1 MRYLKTFESFNINE
15 TMDMMFMPVDPIA
28 GAADVYKEI
37 GDYIKNKMTELVKF
51 LGDKFDLFIEKLTS
65 LADSIVGA
73 IGDGAEKVLEN
84 IEKMF
89 GPVGSLSYE
98 DVKKMI
104 ELKFKGQI
112 ETAVKSNEGYYWEPS
127 PEAKKN
133 IHREQE
139 SGQGNAT
146 TSLPK
151 DSGPVQAVLA
161 ILQNIFGLNLYACG
175 LPIGYV
181 LYLIFGNVAMGA
193 FVFAIGSFVV
203 TAIALAVII
212 TARKLVYNLEHG
224 K

>member
-1 MRYLKTFESFNINE
+1 MRYIKTYESFKVTE
-15 TMDMMFMPVDPIA
+15 TMDMMFMSVDPIA

-37 GDYIKNKMTELVKF
+37 GNYIKTKLTDLVKF
-51 LGDKFDLFIEKLTS
+51 LGDKYDSFMKGLTS
-65 LADSIVGA
+65 LADSIISE

-89 GPVGSLSYE
+89 GSVGSLSYE
-98 DVKKMI
+98 DVRKII

-127 PEAKKN
+127 PAAKKE

-151 DSGPVQAVLA
+151 DSGPVQTVLA
-161 ILQNIFGLNLYACG
+161 ILQNIFAFNLYACG
-175 LPIGYV
+175 LPLALLLGV
-181 LYLIFGNVAMGA
+181 LMTKVALGA
-193 FVFAIGSFVV
+193 FVFMIASFII
-203 TAIALAVII
+203 TGIALAVIMVS
-212 TARKLVYNLEHG
+212 RKLVYNLEHG

>member
-1 MRYLKTFESFNINE
+1 MRYIKTYESFNINE

-73 IGDGAEKVLEN
+73 IGNGAEKVLEN

-139 SGQGNAT
+139 SGQGNVT

-151 DSGPVQAVLA
+151 DSGPVQAVLD
-161 ILQNIFGLNLYACG
+161 ILQNILGFNLYACG
-175 LPIGYV
+175 LPLAVILGV
-181 LYLIFGNVAMGA
+181 LMPQVALGA
-193 FVFAIGSFVV
+193 FVFMIASF
-203 TAIALAVII
+203 II
-212 TARKLVYNLEHG
+212 TLISLSVIMVARKLVYNLEHG

>member
-1 MRYLKTFESFNINE
+1 MRYIKTYESFNVNE

-37 GDYIKNKMTELVKF
+37 GNYIKTKLTDLVKF
-51 LGDKFDLFIEKLTS
+51 LGDKFDLFMEKLTS
-65 LADSIVGA
+65 LADSIIDT
-73 IGDGAEKVLEN
+73 IGDGAKKVLEN
-84 IEKMF
+84 IEQMF

-104 ELKFKGQI
+104 ELKFKGKI
-112 ETAVKSNEGYYWEPS
+112 EMAVKSNEGYYWEPS
-127 PEAKKN
+127 PAAKKE

-151 DSGPVQAVLA
+151 DSGPVQTVLA
-161 ILQNIFGLNLYACG
+161 ILQNIFGFNLYACG
-175 LPIGYV
+175 VPVGYA

-193 FVFAIGSFVV
+193 FVFALGSFVISF
-203 TAIALAVII
+203 IALTVIM

>member
-65 LADSIVGA
+65 LADSIVGT
-73 IGDGAEKVLEN
+73 IGNGAEKVLEN

-161 ILQNIFGLNLYACG
+161 ILQNIFAFNLYACG
-175 LPIGYV
+175 LPLALLLGV
-181 LYLIFGNVAMGA
+181 LMTKVALGA
-193 FVFAIGSFVV
+193 FVFMIASFII
-203 TAIALAVII
+203 TGIALAVIMVS
-212 TARKLVYNLEHG
+212 RKLVYNLEHG

>member
-1 MRYLKTFESFNINE
+1 MRYIKTYESFKVNE

-37 GDYIKNKMTELVKF
+37 GNYIKTKLTDLVKF
-51 LGDKFDLFIEKLTS
+51 LGDKFDLFMEKLTS
-65 LADSIVGA
+65 LADSIIDT
-73 IGDGAEKVLEN
+73 IGDGAKKVLEN
-84 IEKMF
+84 IEQMF

-104 ELKFKGQI
+104 ELKFKGKI
-112 ETAVKSNEGYYWEPS
+112 EMAVKSNEGYYWEPS
-127 PEAKKN
+127 PAAKKE

-139 SGQGNAT
+139 SGEGNAT

-151 DSGPVQAVLA
+151 DSGPVQTVLA

-175 LPIGYV
+175 VPVGYA

-193 FVFAIGSFVV
+193 FVFALGSFVISF
-203 TAIALAVII
+203 IALTVIM